1 MVYPSH
7 YASGFLGY
15 KYPAAYP
22 YQVIAYSLEHAL
34 AKLTAMGKP
43 ANVSSTPSSS
53 LAAIYDLGVVPPTK
67 LRPWLQD
74 FDLGPAGVTGTIYTT
89 GMVRQEKQAVY
100 DTLDTAT
107 SSQYYGGWM
116 LWNAANNYTA
126 GALDPK

>member
-1 MVYPSH
+1 
-7 YASGFLGY
+7 
-15 KYPAAYP
+15 
-22 YQVIAYSLEHAL
+22 
-34 AKLTAMGKP
+34 MGKP